1 MQQNMHVIKH
11 VLKHATKHKY
21 YQCIL
26 FLMHKNM
33 KLPFKVGKPVGD
45 EYFIDRNNEIRELN
59 RHISSMSNTCLLGM
73 RRMGKTSILFK
84 IVKEI
89 DEPIA
94 VYVNCYGVPDKKR
107 FASLY
112 SDSIKDAY
120 IAHSGDG
127 KYTSAIKK
135 YIKKSVDHLAYQ
147 LTDMDASVGQYFKIR
162 VGIKQKDI
170 DLDIL
175 LEDSINYAERLGK
188 NKGKR
193 FVIILDEFQDIG
205 SRWGDEFLKRFRSI
219 VEKQKH
225 VCYVF
230 CGSSITFMRTLVED
244 TKSPFYRQLNK
255 VFVGSLPDKEAK
267 QFVKQRFELCGY
279 SISDESLHKFIK
291 LTYSIPDYVQRLG
304 SIASQVSKKITG
316 KTVQEAYEKMLN
328 ELDSEFRE
336 TLSKLNQ
343 RSGMYGAVLTG
354 LSRYTS
360 LSDVG
365 RFIGYD
371 LSRATRQII
380 YLQQVG
386 LIKKTGY
393 GKYKILD
400 PILKDWLKRSFS

>member
-1 MQQNMHVIKH
+1 MQE
-11 VLKHATKHKY
+11 
-21 YQCIL
+21 
-26 FLMHKNM
+26 NM
-33 KLPFKVGKPVGD
+33 KLPFKVGKPVED
-45 EYFIDRNNEIRELN
+45 EYFIDRENEIKELN
-59 RHISSMSNTCLLGM
+59 RHIMSMSNTCLLGM

-84 IVKEI
+84 MIKEI
-89 DEPIA
+89 DDPIPI
-94 VYVNCYGVPDKKR
+94 YVNCYGVPDKKR
-107 FASLY
+107 FASLH
-112 SDSIKDAY
+112 SESIKNAY
-120 IAHSGDG
+120 IAHVGDG
-127 KYTSAIKK
+127 KYTSVIKK
-135 YIKKSVDHLAYQ
+135 YIRKSVDHLAYQ
-147 LTDMDASVGQYFKIR
+147 LTDMDVSVGQYFKIR

-170 DLDIL
+170 DPDIL
-175 LEDSINYAERLGK
+175 LEDAINYAERLGE

-193 FVIILDEFQDIG
+193 FVILLDEFQDIG
-205 SRWGDEFLKRFRSI
+205 SRWGEDFLKRFRSI

-230 CGSSITFMRTLVED
+230 CGSSITFMSSLVEN

-255 VFVGSLPDKEAK
+255 VLVKSLPDKEVK
-267 QFVKQRFELCGY
+267 YFVKQRFELCGY
-279 SISDESLHKFIK
+279 SISDEPLRKFIK

-304 SIASQVSKKITG
+304 SIASQLSKKITS
-316 KTVQEAYEKMLN
+316 KVVQEAYEKMLN

-360 LSDVG
+360 LSDAG

-386 LIKKTGY
+386 LIEKTGY
-393 GKYKILD
+393 GKYRIAD
-400 PILKDWLKRSFS
+400 PILKDWLQRNLA